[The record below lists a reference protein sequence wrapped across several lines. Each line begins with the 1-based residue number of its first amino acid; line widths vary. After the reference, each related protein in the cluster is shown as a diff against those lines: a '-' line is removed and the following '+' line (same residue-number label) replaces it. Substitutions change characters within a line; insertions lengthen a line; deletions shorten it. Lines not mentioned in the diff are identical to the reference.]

1 MGLVLPPIEAYQ
13 VQHLPLVKAYAD
25 KIGLVEV
32 INQVVP
38 TEMDVDPGTIVLGMI
53 LDTLSGRSPLYRLE
67 EFFTHQDTALLLGKA
82 VAPEV
87 FKDDTVGRV
96 LERLYDVGTMKIFT
110 ACVVRADQVY
120 GLDKRYV
127 HFDTTSISVYGD
139 YLPPEGQPGQQEQA
153 VPFTITHGYSKDKRP
168 DLKQFVFST
177 LCVDRAVPL
186 WGKPED
192 GNASDKTVNNTV
204 LSDIATFLAK
214 HGVAPGAYIYVADA
228 ALVTEDNLAALGD
241 TLFISRLPATYNE
254 CGRLIT
260 EAVAHNTWEDV
271 GVLAHT
277 KPTKHRPGT
286 SYKAY
291 EGEVTLYGTPYRAVV
306 VHSSA
311 QDKRRQQRL
320 ARDIQTSS
328 STMQTTARAAER
340 QEYFCRAD
348 ADAAAARLR
357 AVSAA
362 YHRLEVAVEE
372 RLVSGRGR
380 PSAHK
385 PRPITARRYRL
396 KTAISPQTERIA
408 RMEEEAGCF
417 VLLTNVPTAGELAHS
432 ARDILT
438 VYKEQHGTEQND
450 GFLKDPVMVKSLFLK
465 KPERIEALGLI
476 VLLALLLWRLMERT
490 MRTYVDTTRTPLPGW
505 DKQATER
512 PTAFMMITKCAGVI
526 VFKCG
531 HDRQLARPLSVVQ
544 QQYLTALDV
553 PATCFTLPTG

>member
-1 MGLVLPPIEAYQ
+1 MGLVLPPIEAYH
-13 VQHLPLVKAYAD
+13 VQHLPIVKAYAD
-25 KIGLVEV
+25 KMGLVEV
-32 INQVVP
+32 IHQVVP
-38 TEMDVDPGTIVLGMI
+38 TEMAIDPGTIVLGMI
-53 LDTLSGRSPLYRLE
+53 LDSLSGRSPLSRLE
-67 EFFTHQDTALLLGKA
+67 EVFAHQDTALLLGKA
-82 VAPEV
+82 IAPGV
-87 FKDDTVGRV
+87 FEDDTAGRV
-96 LERLYDVGTMKIFT
+96 LDRLYDTGTMKVFT
-110 ACVVRADQVY
+110 ACAVRADQVF
-120 GLDKRYV
+120 GFDKRYV
-127 HFDTTSISVYGD
+127 HFDTTSVTVYGD
-139 YLPPEGQPGQQEQA
+139 YLPPEESKEQTL
-153 VPFTITHGYSKDKRP
+153 PFRITYGYSKDKRP

-186 WGKPED
+186 WGKPHD
-192 GNASDKTVNNTV
+192 GNASDKTVHNTL
-204 LSDIATFLAK
+204 LSEIATFLAK

-277 KPTKHRPGT
+277 KPTKHRPRT

-291 EGEVTLYGTPYRAVV
+291 AGEGTLYVTPYRAVV

-372 RLVSGRGR
+372 RLVSCRGR

-438 VYKEQHGTEQND
+438 VYKEQHGTEQNY
-450 GFLKDPVMVKSLFLK
+450 GFLKDPVIVNSLFLK

-476 VLLALLLWRLMERT
+476 LLLALLLWRLMERT

-505 DKQATER
+505 DKKATER
-512 PTAFMMITKCAGVI
+512 PTAFMMITKFAGVI

>member
-38 TEMDVDPGTIVLGMI
+38 TEMEVEPGTIVLGMI

-87 FKDDTVGRV
+87 FNDDTVGRI

-110 ACVVRADQVY
+110 ACAVRADQVY

-127 HFDTTSISVYGD
+127 HFDTTSISVYGE
-139 YLPPEGQPGQQEQA
+139 YLPLEGQPDPQEQA

-168 DLKQFVFST
+168 DLKQCVFST

-277 KPTKHRPGT
+277 KPTKHRPVT

-291 EGEVTLYGTPYRAVV
+291 EGEVTLYGTPYRTVV

-320 ARDIQTSS
+320 ARDIQTSY
-328 STMQTTARAAER
+328 STMQTAARAAEQ

-348 ADAAAARLR
+348 ADAAAERLR

-362 YHRLEVAVEE
+362 YHWLEVAVEE
-372 RLVSGRGR
+372 RLVYGRGR

-396 KTAISPQTERIA
+396 KTAIRPQTERIA
-408 RMEEEAGCF
+408 RREEEAGCF

-438 VYKEQHGTEQND
+438 VYKEQHGTEQNY
-450 GFLKDPVMVKSLFLK
+450 GFLKDPVIVNSLFLK

-476 VLLALLLWRLMERT
+476 LLLALLLWRLMERT

-505 DKQATER
+505 DKKATER
-512 PTAFMMITKCAGVI
+512 PTAFMMITKFAGVI

-553 PATCFTLPTG
+553 PATYFTLPTG